1 MKNNNFTSGWVRPM
15 EKKMK
20 RGGGTSLFRGF
31 LPTHIRLFLG
41 SILRGWSVI
50 LGWCLDGN
58 SWMVVDGAWMENF
71 NGQGWAIII
80 LIHPTSKVLFLRLL
94 TLGLYIW
101 HNALTGIIQHLL

>member
-41 SILRGWSVI
+41 SILRGWSVN

-71 NGQGWAIII
+71 NGQGWAIFI
-80 LIHPTSKVLFLRLL
+80 LIHPAYKVLLFDC
-94 TLGLYIW
+94 
-101 HNALTGIIQHLL
+101 